1 MLFSSMTFIY
11 VFMPILCVIYFVL
24 PKKFNNTVLL
34 IASLTF
40 YAWGEPRFLLV
51 MLFTI
56 LINYVVG
63 ILIESSSNRSSFQ
76 NKFVLTVGILL
87 NLSILGYFK
96 YFNFIV
102 ENIGYVFKVNFDL
115 VKVVLPLG
123 ISFYTF
129 QSLSYLV
136 DIYRGEAKA
145 QKNIFKLALFI
156 TLFPQLIAGPI
167 VKYQEICDQLDN
179 RKVYFD
185 DLIYGVK
192 RFIIGLSKKML
203 IANTCG
209 EIADKIF
216 IQNPENFSTSVAWL
230 GAISYTLQIYFD
242 FSGYS
247 DMAIGLGHIFGF
259 KFKENFNY
267 PYISKTITE
276 FWRRWHISLST
287 WFKQYLYIPLGGNRI
302 SPKRTYVNLFIVFLA
317 TGVWHGASWNFVVWG
332 LWNAFFI
339 IIERYFCL
347 NKESKRSVYKNVILH
362 IYCILAFIFGWVLF
376 RADDLTYAVLYMQN
390 MLGLLDVKNEL
401 YTLLYYVDTIPL
413 VAIIAGIILSTP
425 VCSRMIERT
434 ASGKAIL
441 LYGYDFI
448 LLVLFF
454 VCTAFIASST
464 YNPFIYFRF

>member
-1 MLFSSMTFIY
+1 
-11 VFMPILCVIYFVL
+11 
-24 PKKFNNTVLL
+24 
-34 IASLTF
+34 
-40 YAWGEPRFLLV
+40 
-51 MLFTI
+51 
-56 LINYVVG
+56 
-63 ILIESSSNRSSFQ
+63 
-76 NKFVLTVGILL
+76 
-87 NLSILGYFK
+87 
-96 YFNFIV
+96 
-102 ENIGYVFKVNFDL
+102 
-115 VKVVLPLG
+115 
-123 ISFYTF
+123 
-129 QSLSYLV
+129 
-136 DIYRGEAKA
+136 
-145 QKNIFKLALFI
+145 
-156 TLFPQLIAGPI
+156 
-167 VKYQEICDQLDN
+167 
-179 RKVYFD
+179 
-185 DLIYGVK
+185 
-192 RFIIGLSKKML
+192 ML

-339 IIERYFCL
+339 ITERYFCL
-347 NKESKRSVYKNVILH
+347 NKESKRSAYKNVILH

-376 RADDLTYAVLYMQN
+376 RADDLTYAVQYMLN
-390 MLGLLDVKNEL
+390 MLGFIDVKNEL
-401 YTLLYYVDTIPL
+401 YTLQYYVDTIPL
-413 VAIIAGIILSTP
+413 VAIIAGIVLSTP
-425 VCSRMIERT
+425 VCSRMIEKT
-434 ASGKAIL
+434 ASGKGIL

-448 LLVLFF
+448 LLVLFL